1 METSTCNSEDTLEEL
16 IRKTVDLLPEHYD
29 DSQDFGIDQ
38 LALNSSRLK
47 VFMGTCHCSL
57 STPGV

>member
-16 IRKTVDLLPEHYD
+16 IRKTVDLLPENYD

-38 LALNSSRLK
+38 LGKK
-47 VFMGTCHCSL
+47 VPTYHA
-57 STPGV
+57 PEDIII

>member
-16 IRKTVDLLPEHYD
+16 IRRTVDLLPENYD

-38 LALNSSRLK
+38 LDLNSSRLK